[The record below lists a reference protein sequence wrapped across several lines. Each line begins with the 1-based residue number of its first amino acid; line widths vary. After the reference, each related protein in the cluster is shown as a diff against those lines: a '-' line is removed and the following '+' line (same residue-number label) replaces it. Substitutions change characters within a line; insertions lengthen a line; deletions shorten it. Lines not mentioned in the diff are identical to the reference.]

1 MLELYPCATSTSFT
15 TIDRALQSTRTVKE
29 SQGHYK
35 NDFPKLKNKNHGNT
49 VGNGEARGRAYAL
62 GGGEPNPYSN
72 VVTGTFLLNNCYASI
87 LFDTDAN
94 RSFVSTTFS
103 FLIDI
108 SPSILDNS
116 CDVKLADGRITG
128 VNTIIQGCTLN
139 LLNHPFNIDLM
150 PVELSGF
157 NAIIGMDWLSM
168 YHAVIVYDE
177 KITQKYLLK
186 ECHVLLARI
195 TKKITEDKS
204 EEKRPEDVPV
214 VRDFLEVFSEDLLGV
229 LAYAL
234 GGGEPNPDS
243 NVVTGMFLLNNCYA
257 SILFDT
263 DANRS
268 FVSTTFPPSILD
280 NSCDVKLADG
290 RITGVNT
297 IIQGCTLNLLNH
309 PFNIDL
315 MPVEL
320 GGFNAIIGMDWLSM
334 YHAVIVYD
342 EKIVRIPF
350 GDETLIIRGD
360 RSNNGKES

>member
-1 MLELYPCATSTSFT
+1 MRSLEY
-15 TIDRALQSTRTVKE
+15 
-29 SQGHYK
+29 G
-35 NDFPKLKNKNHGNT
+35 
-49 VGNGEARGRAYAL
+49 
-62 GGGEPNPYSN
+62 
-72 VVTGTFLLNNCYASI
+72 
-87 LFDTDAN
+87 
-94 RSFVSTTFS
+94 
-103 FLIDI
+103 
-108 SPSILDNS
+108 
-116 CDVKLADGRITG
+116 
-128 VNTIIQGCTLN
+128 
-139 LLNHPFNIDLM
+139 
-150 PVELSGF
+150 
-157 NAIIGMDWLSM
+157 
-168 YHAVIVYDE
+168 
-177 KITQKYLLK
+177 
-186 ECHVLLARI
+186 
-195 TKKITEDKS
+195 
-204 EEKRPEDVPV
+204 
-214 VRDFLEVFSEDLLGV
+214 
-229 LAYAL
+229 AYAL

-315 MPVEL
+315 MPVEI